1 MNVLMIILRLIH
13 ILGGVFW
20 AGTGFFL
27 AAAITPNVK
36 AIGPEGGKFVSRL
49 MGPGKGSMY
58 MGIAGTLTLLSGSIM
73 LWQVS
78 GHFQPGWFVSPHGLV
93 LSLGALAGIVAW
105 FHGTLVIR
113 RLNEQL
119 GQLGQS
125 IQNAEGPPSPETL
138 DKMKQLQE
146 KLFQQGGY
154 AAILMSIAVAGMA
167 AAEYIWF

>member
-1 MNVLMIILRLIH
+1 
-13 ILGGVFW
+13 
-20 AGTGFFL
+20 
-27 AAAITPNVK
+27 
-36 AIGPEGGKFVSRL
+36 
-49 MGPGKGSMY
+49 
-58 MGIAGTLTLLSGSIM
+58 
-73 LWQVS
+73 
-78 GHFQPGWFVSPHGLV
+78 
-93 LSLGALAGIVAW
+93 LAGIVAW